1 MKLIDWLAVL
11 ALVIAIISWIFPNLA
26 IVYRAEFTLLS
37 IVLLGLLWAWR
48 TTGKTEQLSELA
60 LEQKTRLANELGI
73 YEQLFVDL
81 KTALPKD
88 IHHHGLVFDPNPL
101 NVDTIDSKINGEM
114 HYLIEDSTLNKWS
127 RVKNGLI
134 PTGSGG
140 VMYDHV
146 WFDAFEADLH
156 EHIEA
161 LRKRLGLS
169 PRWP

>member
-1 MKLIDWLAVL
+1 LKPIDWFAVL
-11 ALVIAIISWIFPNLA
+11 AFVITIISWIFPNLA

-37 IVLLGLLWAWR
+37 IALLGLLWAWR
-48 TTGKTEQLSELA
+48 TTGKTEQPFELT
-60 LEQKTRLANELGI
+60 LEQKTRLANQLEI

-88 IHHHGLVFDPNPL
+88 IHPHGLVFDPIPL
-101 NVDTIDSKINGEM
+101 NVDTIDSKINGKT
-114 HYLIEDSTLNKWS
+114 HYLMENSTLNKWS
-127 RVKNGLI
+127 RVKNALI

-140 VMYDHV
+140 VMYDYS
-146 WFDAFEADLH
+146 WFDAFEADLR

-161 LRKRLGLS
+161 LRKGLRLS